1 MSNIREQFKARAQ
14 EGPKY
19 ESIDVE
25 GIGAVQ
31 IKKLNAGEKDAFE
44 AQLAAKNGNRAAA
57 VIHGCFDE
65 RGARIFE
72 EEDKLFIETLDPDI
86 VDPIV
91 QLFMRLNGYS
101 SVEQE
106 RIAKNLNGQ
115 VVNS

>member
-1 MSNIREQFKARAQ
+1 MSNLREQFKARAQ

-19 ESIDVE
+19 ESIDVQ
-25 GIGAVQ
+25 GIGSIQV
-31 IKKLNAGEKDAFE
+31 KKLNAGEKDAFE

-57 VIHGCFDE
+57 VIHGCFDD
-65 RGARIFE
+65 RSARIFE
-72 EEDKLFIETLDPDI
+72 DDDKMWIESLDPDV

-91 QLFMRLNGYS
+91 QLFMKLNGYS